1 MRKRFFRAATLS
13 IAVGLVIAFLF
24 AVPLMEQIYTDE
36 TQQRLETALSLAE
49 GYATA
54 DGYQALAERVGSRAE
69 GLRFSVIGL
78 DGAVLGDSMADPAR
92 MGNHSERPEV
102 SHALATGAGRD
113 IRRSE
118 TTGERQMYVAR
129 KVTAGS
135 GETMIYRTAL
145 PLTQFGNVP
154 LMLWGC
160 AAIGILMGLI
170 VALFSANYSAGR
182 VVEPLQ
188 ELTKAARSISAGDI
202 PVRVENAPDEM
213 GELSGAFNRMS
224 ERLAAAYQK
233 LEQSNSQL
241 AGILQ
246 GMNDGVVAV
255 DGQGRIALMTDR
267 ARELLGSYAGVS
279 RRLADCGTHYLAV
292 QAMLDRVMTGEKPF
306 TETLTLAAPTERILE
321 IYAARVE
328 GDASGGAL
336 AVISDVTRLR
346 KLEIMRS
353 EFVANVTHELKTPL
367 TSIRGYIELLKSE
380 ERDRQTALSF
390 YEIIEIEA
398 ERLQKLT
405 DDLLQ
410 LSDIEHGGGEAEVV
424 PVPLEEVVDRVIAT
438 LRPEAE
444 ARNIALHPFIEPG
457 LQVCAQSGRLYQLI
471 KNLMENAVKYN
482 RDGGAVNLSA
492 AVERGVAVIRVHDT
506 GIGIPPEHLERIFER
521 FYRVDKGR
529 SRELGG
535 TGLGLSIVKHIVSL
549 YGGDVRV
556 DSAVGV
562 GTTFT
567 VRLPCR

>member
-1 MRKRFFRAATLS
+1 
-13 IAVGLVIAFLF
+13 
-24 AVPLMEQIYTDE
+24 
-36 TQQRLETALSLAE
+36 
-49 GYATA
+49 
-54 DGYQALAERVGSRAE
+54 
-69 GLRFSVIGL
+69 
-78 DGAVLGDSMADPAR
+78 
-92 MGNHSERPEV
+92 
-102 SHALATGAGRD
+102 
-113 IRRSE
+113 
-118 TTGERQMYVAR
+118 
-129 KVTAGS
+129 
-135 GETMIYRTAL
+135 
-145 PLTQFGNVP
+145 
-154 LMLWGC
+154 MLWGC
-160 AAIGILMGLI
+160 AAIGIFMGLI

-292 QAMLDRVMTGEKPF
+292 QAMLDRVMAGEKPF